1 MNAAEREMDQADR
14 ASRAATSR
22 VAALRAE
29 RTAAL
34 AKRGATARE
43 AARDAAYLV
52 CACGTERFGLPLG
65 AVARV
70 LAARTPTP
78 VPGAPPAILGLV
90 ALSGRI
96 VSVVG
101 LARALGR
108 PGAEG
113 VAGGHLVVLRASG
126 TPTALAVDRVLG
138 LAHLDAADA
147 PGDGFGSDA
156 VSRYAPADPG
166 PSGLG
171 DFVVIDLPQLLRR
184 ILP

>member
-1 MNAAEREMDQADR
+1 MKPADR
-14 ASRAATSR
+14 PSRT
-22 VAALRAE
+22 AALRAE

-34 AKRGATARE
+34 ARRGATAR
-43 AARDAAYLV
+43 AAAPSTAYLV
-52 CACGTERFGLPLG
+52 CACGTERFGLPLA

-70 LAARTPTP
+70 LAARPCTP
-78 VPGAPPAILGLV
+78 VPGAAPAILGLV

-108 PGAEG
+108 PGAD
-113 VAGGHLVVLRASG
+113 AADDGHLVVLRAGG

-138 LAHLDAADA
+138 LAQLAEGDAEGAD
-147 PGDGFGSDA
+147 GGFGSDA

-171 DFVVIDLPQLLRR
+171 DFVAIDLPQLLRR
-184 ILP
+184 TLP

>member
-1 MNAAEREMDQADR
+1 MKPADR
-14 ASRAATSR
+14 PSRT
-22 VAALRAE
+22 AALRAE

-34 AKRGATARE
+34 ARRGATAR
-43 AARDAAYLV
+43 AAAPSTAYLV
-52 CACGTERFGLPLG
+52 CACGTERFGLPLA

-70 LAARTPTP
+70 LAARPCTP
-78 VPGAPPAILGLV
+78 VPGAAPAILGLV

-108 PGAEG
+108 PGAD
-113 VAGGHLVVLRASG
+113 VATGGHLVVLRAGG

-138 LAHLDAADA
+138 LAQLAAGDAEGAD
-147 PGDGFGSDA
+147 GGFGSDA

-184 ILP
+184 TLP

>member
-1 MNAAEREMDQADR
+1 MKPADR
-14 ASRAATSR
+14 PSRT
-22 VAALRAE
+22 AALRAE

-34 AKRGATARE
+34 ARRGATAR
-43 AARDAAYLV
+43 AAAPSMAYLV
-52 CACGTERFGLPLG
+52 CECGTERFGLPLSG
-65 AVARV
+65 VARV
-70 LAARTPTP
+70 LAARPCTP
-78 VPGAPPAILGLV
+78 VPGAAPAILGLV

-108 PGAEG
+108 PGAD
-113 VAGGHLVVLRASG
+113 VATGGHLVVLRAGG

-138 LAHLDAADA
+138 LAHLAEVAGDAEGAE
-147 PGDGFGSDA
+147 GGFGSDA

-184 ILP
+184 TLP

>member
-1 MNAAEREMDQADR
+1 M
-14 ASRAATSR
+14 
-22 VAALRAE
+22 AALRAE

-34 AKRGATARE
+34 ARRGATARE
-43 AARDAAYLV
+43 AGPSVAYLV
-52 CACGTERFGLPLG
+52 CACGTERFGLPLAG
-65 AVARV
+65 VARV
-70 LAARTPTP
+70 LAGRPCTP
-78 VPGAPPAILGLV
+78 VPGAAPAILGLV

-108 PGAEG
+108 PGADG
-113 VAGGHLVVLRASG
+113 AAGGHLVVLRAGG

-138 LAHLDAADA
+138 LAHLAEVWDTVEGAVEAA
-147 PGDGFGSDA
+147 GGGFGSDA

-171 DFVVIDLPQLLRR
+171 DFVVIDLQQLLRR
-184 ILP
+184 TLP